1 MTGKKKLY
9 VQYQENTLKKGAVI
23 TLKNEDKTG
32 KVIDWGFVV
41 NIKRGFDGKEK
52 EILLP
57 STGLADSVR
66 VFTNKGT
73 IEIWPVDAVEL
84 N

>member
-9 VQYQENTLKKGAVI
+9 VQYKKNALKKGAVI

-41 NIKRGFDGKEK
+41 NMKKGFGE
-52 EILLP
+52 EGRELLIP
-57 STGLADSVR
+57 NRELADSVR

>member
-1 MTGKKKLY
+1 MSNNM
-9 VQYQENTLKKGAVI
+9 VNILKKGAVI
-23 TLKNEDKTG
+23 TLKNENKTG
-32 KVIDWGFVV
+32 KIIDWGFVV
-41 NIKRGFDGKEK
+41 NMKREFDGKEK

-57 STGLADSVR
+57 STELADSVR

-73 IEIWPVDAVEL
+73 IEIWSMDAVAL